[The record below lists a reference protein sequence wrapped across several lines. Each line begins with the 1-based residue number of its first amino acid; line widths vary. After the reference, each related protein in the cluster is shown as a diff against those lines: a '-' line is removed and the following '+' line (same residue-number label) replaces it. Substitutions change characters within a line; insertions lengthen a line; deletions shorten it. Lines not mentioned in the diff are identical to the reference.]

1 MNCRICHA
9 SLQDYAEGG
18 LAPEATPG
26 IESHLA
32 GCPSCRMELALLR
45 RIESFL
51 ASRPRRTPPEDFTRR
66 MLAALPARP
75 MAVSFRTQALT
86 LAGYLISALG
96 LVIGYQKFGPSFARV
111 YTGWE
116 DRVSTLSL
124 VLGFQTPET
133 AGDPGWSDLL
143 LQWVRDRGED
153 TVAYLAGWREQVHSI
168 YTANPV
174 AVQASIACLLLIWA
188 VYDYRRQRAK
198 A

>member
-1 MNCRICHA
+1 M
-9 SLQDYAEGG
+9 
-18 LAPEATPG
+18 
-26 IESHLA
+26 
-32 GCPSCRMELALLR
+32 
-45 RIESFL
+45 
-51 ASRPRRTPPEDFTRR
+51 
-66 MLAALPARP
+66 
-75 MAVSFRTQALT
+75 
-86 LAGYLISALG
+86 
-96 LVIGYQKFGPSFARV
+96 
-111 YTGWE
+111 E

-153 TVAYLAGWREQVHSI
+153 TVAYLAGWCEQVHSI
-168 YTANPV
+168 YSANPV